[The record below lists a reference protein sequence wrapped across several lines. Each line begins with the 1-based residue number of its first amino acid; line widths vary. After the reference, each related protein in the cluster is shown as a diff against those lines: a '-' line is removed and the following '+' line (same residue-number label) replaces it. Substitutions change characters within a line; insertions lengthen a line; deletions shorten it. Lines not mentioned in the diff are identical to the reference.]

1 MNVNFFLK
9 EDIII
14 QESVSITVMR
24 SNDRGRN
31 QVINTIPIDKMSKSE
46 QKIIE
51 TAIGLLEK
59 YSQEQQGAI
68 QIRYNL

>member
-1 MNVNFFLK
+1 MTINFFLK
-9 EDIII
+9 EDTTI

-24 SNDRGRN
+24 SNEKGRN
-31 QVINTIPIDKMSKSE
+31 QIINTVPIDKMSKSD

-68 QIRYNL
+68 QIKYNL